1 MTHNSVTRGGW
12 AKSWY
17 ILHHHQGFFSRVC
30 ERARVLF
37 ERAIKSYFVDTLT
50 ENQICHPIPASLSE
64 NWALVV
70 FSSVDFRMLL
80 PLQYLRLYCMS
91 NSHPRNDIIMF
102 HIFFNNMV
110 NKRKLYCLIW
120 FFMPKYLSWN
130 THSPFVHIKNS
141 FIVLHRLVYENI
153 YWQDIMRDHLFL
165 NRR

>member
-1 MTHNSVTRGGW
+1 MIDEEQPDEPLMTHNSVTRGGW

-17 ILHHHQGFFSRVC
+17 ILHHHQGFFSWVC

-50 ENQICHPIPASLSE
+50 ENQICHPIPAALSE
-64 NWALVV
+64 NWAFWV
-70 FSSVDFRMLL
+70 FISVDFRMLL
-80 PLQYLRLYCMS
+80 PLQYLRLFLHVQRSVKEWY
-91 NSHPRNDIIMF
+91 NYY
-102 HIFFNNMV
+102 
-110 NKRKLYCLIW
+110 LY
-120 FFMPKYLSWN
+120 WN
-130 THSPFVHIKNS
+130 THSLFVHIRNS